1 MWMKR
6 YYLNSKEFNV
16 IPNSLFGRHRQ
27 TNMEILMVLWINAV
41 YLMAVEVLQNLI
53 KIMSYLK
60 KSLLVILATKCTMT
74 KRVMTQQIMMTV
86 PAMIENRIE

>member
-1 MWMKR
+1 MKR

-27 TNMEILMVLWINAV
+27 TNMDILMVLWINAV
-41 YLMAVEVLQNLI
+41 YLMAAEVLQNLI

-86 PAMIENRIE
+86 PAMIENGVE

>member
-1 MWMKR
+1 MKR

-27 TNMEILMVLWINAV
+27 TNMDILMVLWINAV
-41 YLMAVEVLQNLI
+41 YLMAAEVLQNLI

-74 KRVMTQQIMMTV
+74 KRVMMQQIMMTV
-86 PAMIENRIE
+86 PAMIENGVE